1 VKEEMTVCLICVNL
15 LVLLPSSSSSPSI
28 APRYAYQTS
37 RTGCVKIMSD
47 GTEFQSGKEDFSSE
61 QEAQWYEGRFI
72 RRVLRSL

>member
-1 VKEEMTVCLICVNL
+1 MTVSLICVNL
-15 LVLLPSSSSSPSI
+15 LLPSSSSSPSI